1 MIAHLLVSE
10 GFKKVETVAYV
21 PIEELKSIGGF
32 DEKLAEEL
40 KSRAITFLEEK
51 EEELE
56 KNSSIM
62 TRIDLTDLND
72 ARTRVNRLEGA
83 CEALDIIRT
92 TVLGAESKIHRTEET
107 TA

>member
-1 MIAHLLVSE
+1 MSDAPE
-10 GFKKVETVAYV
+10 TAGMGTVENDPKEWTFDMVWEDFVAQLTEAR
-21 PIEELKSIGGF
+21 EEVK
-32 DEKLAEEL
+32 
-40 KSRAITFLEEK
+40 EK

>member
-1 MIAHLLVSE
+1 MSEPTTTETPETQEWTFDRVWEDFVAQLVAARE
-10 GFKKVETVAYV
+10 DVRE
-21 PIEELKSIGGF
+21 
-32 DEKLAEEL
+32 
-40 KSRAITFLEEK
+40 R

-56 KNSSIM
+56 KNSSLM

-72 ARTRVNRLEGA
+72 ARTKVNRLEGA

-92 TVLGAESKIHRTEET
+92 AVLGAESKIQPTET

>member
-1 MIAHLLVSE
+1 MSE
-10 GFKKVETVAYV
+10 SATTAPETQEWTFDRVWEDFVAQLTEAREDV
-21 PIEELKSIGGF
+21 
-32 DEKLAEEL
+32 
-40 KSRAITFLEEK
+40 REK

-56 KNSSIM
+56 KNSSLM

-72 ARTRVNRLEGA
+72 ARNKVNRLEGA

-92 TVLGAESKIHRTEET
+92 AVLGAESKIQPTET

>member
-1 MIAHLLVSE
+1 
-10 GFKKVETVAYV
+10 
-21 PIEELKSIGGF
+21 
-32 DEKLAEEL
+32 
-40 KSRAITFLEEK
+40 
-51 EEELE
+51 
-56 KNSSIM
+56 M

-72 ARTRVNRLEGA
+72 ARTKVNRLEGA

>member
-1 MIAHLLVSE
+1 MSDAPE
-10 GFKKVETVAYV
+10 TAGMGTVENDPKEWTFDMVWEDFVAQLTEAR
-21 PIEELKSIGGF
+21 EEVK
-32 DEKLAEEL
+32 
-40 KSRAITFLEEK
+40 EK

-56 KNSSIM
+56 KNSSLM

-72 ARTRVNRLEGA
+72 ARNRVNRLEGA

>member
-1 MIAHLLVSE
+1 MSDAPE
-10 GFKKVETVAYV
+10 TAGMGTVENDPKEWTFDMVWEDFVAQLTEAR
-21 PIEELKSIGGF
+21 EEVK
-32 DEKLAEEL
+32 
-40 KSRAITFLEEK
+40 EK

-56 KNSSIM
+56 KNSSLM

-72 ARTRVNRLEGA
+72 ARTKVNRLEGA

-92 TVLGAESKIHRTEET
+92 TVLGAEYRIRRTEGT